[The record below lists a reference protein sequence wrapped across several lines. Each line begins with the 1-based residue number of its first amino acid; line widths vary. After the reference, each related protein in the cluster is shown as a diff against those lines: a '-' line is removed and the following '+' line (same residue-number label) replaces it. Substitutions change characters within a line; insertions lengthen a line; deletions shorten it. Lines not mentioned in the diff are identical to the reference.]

1 MIKSL
6 LRDKM
11 KWLLSALVVLIA
23 ALSLADQSFPPPNP
37 NAVAVSQT
45 VVDRKGELLRPFA
58 VDGGRWRLAVKLS
71 EVDPLLQRMIIA
83 YEDKRFYGHVGV
95 DGVALGRAAKQLI
108 TTGHIVSGGST
119 ITMQVARLLEPRETR
134 SLAAKLKQIARAVQ
148 LERRYS
154 KDEILE
160 FYFTLAPYGGNL
172 EGVRAASLSWFGK
185 EPRKL
190 SVAEAA
196 LLVALPQSPEARRPD
211 RFPLR
216 VLAARNRVLVR
227 MQHAGV
233 IAAEDMGL
241 ALAEPLPT
249 LRIDL
254 PALAAHE
261 SNTAHARKIIQ
272 LTIDGQKQRDVERMM
287 RAAAKTLDPSLS
299 MAVLVVD
306 VHNGEVLARAGSSKP
321 FDQLSKGW
329 VDMTR
334 AVRSPGSTLK
344 PFIYGLAFEN
354 GIALPETLI
363 EDRAENFR
371 GYQPK
376 NFAQNFHGTVTL
388 REALQQ
394 SLNLPAVQLLDAVG
408 PLRLASTFREAG
420 IAIKLPRNASPTL
433 AVALG
438 GVGLTLEDL
447 VTLYS
452 AFPRGGVPFML
463 HEQPSQNQREA
474 GAAPELFGANASW
487 YVTDILAGTAPPE
500 GVAPLPISYK
510 TGTSYGYRDA
520 WALGFDS
527 NFVVGVWV
535 GRADGTAVAE
545 LTGRKAAAP
554 LLFNVFAALKSMPKK
569 ILPPKTVIL
578 TAQALPNTLKHF
590 GAIKQS
596 AEQSHRSLQI
606 MFPPEGAK
614 LTRAVDPAGTFRPM
628 VMRVEGGQAP
638 YRVLLNGAPAEGQF
652 RSSALDIDTNAAG
665 FSSVT
670 VIDARGQVA
679 TVNVFLN

>member
-1 MIKSL
+1 
-6 LRDKM
+6 
-11 KWLLSALVVLIA
+11 
-23 ALSLADQSFPPPNP
+23 
-37 NAVAVSQT
+37 
-45 VVDRKGELLRPFA
+45 
-58 VDGGRWRLAVKLS
+58 
-71 EVDPLLQRMIIA
+71 
-83 YEDKRFYGHVGV
+83 
-95 DGVALGRAAKQLI
+95 
-108 TTGHIVSGGST
+108 
-119 ITMQVARLLEPRETR
+119 
-134 SLAAKLKQIARAVQ
+134 
-148 LERRYS
+148 
-154 KDEILE
+154 
-160 FYFTLAPYGGNL
+160 
-172 EGVRAASLSWFGK
+172 
-185 EPRKL
+185 
-190 SVAEAA
+190 
-196 LLVALPQSPEARRPD
+196 
-211 RFPLR
+211 
-216 VLAARNRVLVR
+216 
-227 MQHAGV
+227 
-233 IAAEDMGL
+233 
-241 ALAEPLPT
+241 
-249 LRIDL
+249 
-254 PALAAHE
+254 
-261 SNTAHARKIIQ
+261 
-272 LTIDGQKQRDVERMM
+272 M
-287 RAAAKTLDPSLS
+287 RAAAKNLDPSLS
-299 MAVLVVD
+299 MAVLVAD
-306 VHNGEVLARAGSSKP
+306 ARTGEILARAGSSKP
-321 FDQLSKGW
+321 FDQVSKGW

-420 IAIKLPRNASPTL
+420 IAIKLPRNTSPTL

-438 GVGLTLEDL
+438 GVGLTLEEL

-452 AFPRGGVPFML
+452 AFPRGGVPFTL
-463 HEQPSQNQREA
+463 HQQLSQNQREA
-474 GAAPELFGANASW
+474 VAAPELFGANASW
-487 YVTDILAGTAPPE
+487 YVSDILSGTAPPD
-500 GVAPLPISYK
+500 GVAPLEISYK

-527 NFVVGVWV
+527 NYVVGVWV

-554 LLFNVFAALKSMPKK
+554 LLFNVFASLKSMPKK
-569 ILPPKTVIL
+569 TLPPKNIVTS
-578 TAQALPNTLKHF
+578 AQAMPNTLKHF

-596 AEQSHRSLQI
+596 AEQTQRSLQI

-614 LTRAVDPAGTFRPM
+614 LARAVDSAGAFRPM

-670 VIDARGQVA
+670 VIDANGQVA